1 MLDKYYQVKGKDF
14 YFAGEIEEADRLI
27 AEVDQVTSIIPY
39 VSENDIKEAERFLK
53 NNTVLKEIA
62 NESDVSTEAL
72 SDVFATIKQFFKR
85 VGKILVKIW
94 NKIVTIIVKLSDY
107 LGGKEAKI
115 RKQTA
120 QLKDEGYMVIRVG
133 DYLIYYLAD
142 KNKDAKLN
150 TIDPKVK
157 EQIDVYTDGLTSDP
171 ETTVGQ
177 AQQAVKA
184 SKKDYQENNPDKSN
198 TKKLIVKNT
207 QVFIPEEHWG
217 TFAFDPKF
225 KPFTPNQLKEFK
237 SLIDYQYRQMQED
250 SDNLSLTPLINIVK
264 GILHSVRENLKGPE
278 GKKIILKLIQKDIGV
293 AISKTPRWRGE
304 MLVNKDTKV
313 SSSANLATINEAFG
327 LPNNEFSKI
336 LNDVMVL
343 KIEQLKDAKVPPYSK
358 EGYSVEQVKAYL
370 TELES
375 LSTNLNVVVKNMS
388 EICEQYKTECVNKSD
403 KDIVELLKV
412 TNPNAELHIQAG
424 IEIIQLVTS
433 NFYKSTIN
441 DIKMMRNLQVLID
454 TQVKALSRLKYKLKV

>member
-14 YFAGEIEEADRLI
+14 CFAGAIEEADRLI

-39 VSENDIKEAERFLK
+39 ISENDIKEAERFLK

-120 QLKDEGYMVIRVG
+120 QLKDEGYTVIRVG

-157 EQIDVYTDGLTSDP
+157 EQIDMYTDGLTDDP

-177 AQQAVKA
+177 AQQAIKA
-184 SKKDYQENNPDKSN
+184 SKKDYKENNPDKSN

-207 QVFIPEEHWG
+207 QVFIPEEHWD

-327 LPNNEFSKI
+327 LPNNEFSKV
-336 LNDVMVL
+336 LHDVMVL

-370 TELES
+370 AELES